1 MERIRKNKV
10 LLYLLISV
18 FLLLIVFILGLLI
31 GKYKISIL
39 SFLNILTGQENV
51 NITDKT
57 VIMNIRLPR
66 TIVAGLVGIG
76 LAVSGLIYQEVF
88 QNKLVSPDFLGVSSG
103 AGVGACIAIIIG
115 ITGIGICFFSFGF
128 GILAMI
134 LTLLLSKSFRN
145 NSPTILLL
153 SGIIVS
159 GLMDAL
165 ISFIKFLADSDN
177 QLGEI
182 TYWLLGSFSKV
193 TIKEVYLIFPI
204 VFICIITLFLI
215 RWRINIVSL
224 GKEAAENKGLNYN
237 IYMLLIIIVI
247 TILTSVSVSFCGIV
261 GWIGLVVPQIV
272 RLLVGRNTVKSIL
285 LTILVGAIFMIICDI
300 VSRTFTFS
308 EIPLSA
314 VTGFLGTPIFIA
326 ILFIKRGNIYD

>member
-10 LLYLLISV
+10 FLYLIISV
-18 FLLLIVFILGLLI
+18 FLLLIVFVLGLLI

-39 SFLNILTGQENV
+39 SFFNILTGQENV

-57 VIMNIRLPR
+57 VIINIRLPR

-76 LAVSGLIYQEVF
+76 LAISGLIYQEVF

-103 AGVGACIAIIIG
+103 AGVGACLAIIIG

-128 GILAMI
+128 GVLAMI

-204 VFICIITLFLI
+204 VCVCISILFLI

-224 GKEAAENKGLNYN
+224 GKEAAENKGINYN

-272 RLLVGRNTVKSIL
+272 RLLVGRNTVKSIP

-300 VSRTFTFS
+300 VSRAFTFS

-314 VTGFLGTPIFIA
+314 VTGFLGTPIFIVL
-326 ILFIKRGNIYD
+326 LFIKRGNIYE

>member
-1 MERIRKNKV
+1 
-10 LLYLLISV
+10 
-18 FLLLIVFILGLLI
+18 
-31 GKYKISIL
+31 
-39 SFLNILTGQENV
+39 
-51 NITDKT
+51 
-57 VIMNIRLPR
+57 
-66 TIVAGLVGIG
+66 
-76 LAVSGLIYQEVF
+76 
-88 QNKLVSPDFLGVSSG
+88 
-103 AGVGACIAIIIG
+103 
-115 ITGIGICFFSFGF
+115 
-128 GILAMI
+128 MI

-204 VFICIITLFLI
+204 VCVCISILFLI

-224 GKEAAENKGLNYN
+224 GKEAAENKGINYN

-272 RLLVGRNTVKSIL
+272 RLLVGRNTVKSIP

-300 VSRTFTFS
+300 VSRAFTFS

-314 VTGFLGTPIFIA
+314 VTGFLGTPIFIVL
-326 ILFIKRGNIYD
+326 LFIKRGNIYE

>member
-1 MERIRKNKV
+1 MERVRKNKV
-10 LLYLLISV
+10 FIYLILSV
-18 FLLLIVFILGLLI
+18 FLLLIVFVLGLLI

-57 VIMNIRLPR
+57 VIINIRLPR

-76 LAVSGLIYQEVF
+76 LAISGLIYQEVF

-103 AGVGACIAIIIG
+103 AGVGACLAIIIG

-128 GILAMI
+128 GVLAMI

-204 VFICIITLFLI
+204 VCVCIIILFLI

-224 GKEAAENKGLNYN
+224 GKDAAENKGINYN

-272 RLLVGRNTVKSIL
+272 RLLVGRNTVKSIP

-314 VTGFLGTPIFIA
+314 VTGFLGTPIFIVL
-326 ILFIKRGNIYD
+326 LFIKRGNIYE

>member
-10 LLYLLISV
+10 FIYLILSV
-18 FLLLIVFILGLLI
+18 FLLLIVFVLGLLI

-39 SFLNILTGQENV
+39 DFLNILTGQKNV
-51 NITDKT
+51 NMTDKT
-57 VIMNIRLPR
+57 VIINIRLPR

-103 AGVGACIAIIIG
+103 AGVGACLAIIIG

-193 TIKEVYLIFPI
+193 TIKEVYFIFPI
-204 VFICIITLFLI
+204 VSVCIIILFLI

-224 GKEAAENKGLNYN
+224 GKDAAENKGINYN

-272 RLLVGRNTVKSIL
+272 RLLVGRNTVKSMP

-314 VTGFLGTPIFIA
+314 VTGFLGTPIFIVL
-326 ILFIKRGNIYD
+326 LFIKRGNIYE

>member
-272 RLLVGRNTVKSIL
+272 RLLVGRNTVKSIP